1 MFFQDISK
9 FSRQSDYVP
18 LFIGAIITDI
28 IGLLLINQK
37 YFTAKSL
44 VSWYKTF
51 RLSAV
56 LADVLSIVIGIAIAR
71 YFYSIFFTQFSI
83 LTFSAF
89 VVAVQCIHDILFSFI
104 IQAIPRGKSE
114 MIDLFKDYAK
124 ELGLLI
130 LGGDAIMMI
139 SATIIASLMA
149 SLSINTTIFI
159 LLFVAYLVPYFL
171 YSI

>member
-9 FSRQSDYVP
+9 FSHTSDYVP

-56 LADVLSIVIGIAIAR
+56 LADVFSIVIGIAIAR
-71 YFYSIFFTQFSI
+71 YIYSYVFSQFSI
-83 LTFSAF
+83 LSFCLV
-89 VVAVQCIHDILFSFI
+89 VVAVQCVHDILFSFI
-104 IQAIPRGKSE
+104 IQAIPKGNSE

-139 SATIIASLMA
+139 SATLIASLVG
-149 SLSINTTIFI
+149 SLDYNTAVFI
-159 LLFVAYLVPYFL
+159 LLLVSYLVPYFL